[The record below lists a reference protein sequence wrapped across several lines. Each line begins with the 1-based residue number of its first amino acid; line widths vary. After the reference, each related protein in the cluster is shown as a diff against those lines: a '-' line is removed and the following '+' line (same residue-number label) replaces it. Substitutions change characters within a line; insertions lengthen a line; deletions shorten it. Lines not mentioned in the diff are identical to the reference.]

1 MQSLRLCARA
11 RGTGRQTSGGPGEE
25 LCYACSALNCHHQN
39 DLHQDRQQ
47 HEPVWGIVTKKTVS
61 GTSTSKV
68 KELKRNHTSII
79 CLPAWCHTAT
89 VLGQTSS
96 ATNFVILGNTYLY
109 YYKWYLSRYSLK
121 NSSLFLFL
129 ESEYSNHLKH
139 FISFLNTYTVVT
151 AF

>member
-1 MQSLRLCARA
+1 MCQSERYWQTDLRRPWGRRTMLCMLSTKLSPPEWLASRQAATWASLR
-11 RGTGRQTSGGPGEE
+11 
-25 LCYACSALNCHHQN
+25 NK
-39 DLHQDRQQ
+39 
-47 HEPVWGIVTKKTVS
+47 VTKKTVS
-61 GTSTSKV
+61 WTSTSKV
-68 KELKRNHTSII
+68 EELKRNHTSII

-96 ATNFVILGNTYLY
+96 PTNFVILGNTYLY
-109 YYKWYLSRYSLK
+109 YHKWYLSRYSLK